1 MVYEGSAVEFY
12 CIIEKC
18 ILNAKL
24 LAVISARP

>member
-1 MVYEGSAVEFY
+1 MAYEGRVVEFY
-12 CIIEKC
+12 CIIERC